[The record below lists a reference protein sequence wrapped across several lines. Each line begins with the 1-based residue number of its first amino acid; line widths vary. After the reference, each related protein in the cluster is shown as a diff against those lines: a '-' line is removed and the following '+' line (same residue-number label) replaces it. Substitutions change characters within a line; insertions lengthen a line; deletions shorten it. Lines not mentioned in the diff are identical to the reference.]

1 MPLWADLSAVA
12 VGAMQGAMFA
22 AKFHDRRIDL
32 LGVVLV
38 GTFTGLGGSLLR
50 DGFLNVVPAA
60 LSNNWY
66 LPTAVVAALAGMLLE
81 RLFTRLDPLVI
92 ALDALTVGL
101 YAAIGMTKALGSG
114 MPAIPSMFVGVA
126 AAVGGSALRD
136 IFLGLPIALMQVGS
150 LYAAAAF
157 AGAIALLIAVCSGG
171 TSVLAAVLCTVVTTL
186 LRLCAVKF
194 GWTLPEQR
202 SLEIKRTK
210 RM

>member
-1 MPLWADLSAVA
+1 
-12 VGAMQGAMFA
+12 MFA

-32 LGVVLV
+32 LGVGLV

-66 LPTAVVAALAGMLLE
+66 LTTAVVAALVGMLLE
-81 RLFTRLDPLVI
+81 RLFTRLDPFVI

-101 YAAIGMTKALGSG
+101 YAAIGMTKALGIG

-150 LYAAAAF
+150 CMRWPPSPGPSPFSSWSATV
-157 AGAIALLIAVCSGG
+157 GAPSSPQSSAQWSPPCS
-171 TSVLAAVLCTVVTTL
+171 S
-186 LRLCAVKF
+186 CA
-194 GWTLPEQR
+194 R
-202 SLEIKRTK
+202 
-210 RM
+210 

>member
-1 MPLWADLSAVA
+1 
-12 VGAMQGAMFA
+12 MFA

-32 LGVVLV
+32 LGVGLV

-66 LPTAVVAALAGMLLE
+66 LTTAVVAALVGMLLE
-81 RLFTRLDPLVI
+81 RLFTRLDPFVI

-101 YAAIGMTKALGSG
+101 YAAIGMTKALGIG

-150 LYAAAAF
+150 LYAVAAF
-157 AGAIALLIAVCSGG
+157 AGTVALLLVVGNGGSAV
-171 TSVLAAVLCTVVTTL
+171 VAAIVCTVVTTL
-186 LRLCAVKF
+186 FRLCAVKF
-194 GWTLPEQR
+194 GWTLPEQK
-202 SLEIKRTK
+202 SLEIKRRQK
-210 RM
+210 L